1 MKESSQLLTQAL
13 ELGGSLSETW
23 QTRPENHTLYTRLAE
38 RRISTET
45 ISAAQIRIAITPN
58 YAGKGWEYPT
68 PSGGTRFKSARD
80 QGAKYYWI
88 PSKPSGEVF
97 YYLPELPDAILSAR
111 LACWYTSE
119 SDLWALH
126 SAGIRHVLGHYGE
139 SSVPDE
145 LPTKLQKLN
154 VTVLYIAPDRDE
166 TGKRWAQKVAQA
178 LDGSGIELSCRE
190 LPDTLGEK
198 ADLGRAWE
206 TYTKTLDFERWLV
219 NLPSYEPTI
228 TEPLTE
234 PSLAS
239 YSHTPEYTAYTRH
252 YTDEIPAAYK
262 QAIAEA
268 LGAERGKNCA
278 CPFTEHHE
286 NRDGD
291 GDASLLDHGLFCH
304 VSGELYLWN
313 DLGVKLE
320 IGSIGEWRRVHEHQV
335 APSVQLSTETR
346 EALIKA
352 SYTALARFID
362 ALYSLGWQAGEI
374 FSRSDAEKALEGIL
388 TSWTIRKAIKQGEGE
403 NIDKRESK
411 YKGKYKQAEIT
422 ELTENIIKCGNLS
435 LFFLHPS
442 KAPISHNKYKGRPK
456 TYYKLPSKKEIS
468 QAFGII
474 SKVEH
479 HDTIKLEHI
488 KSAPQYRAEIYA
500 ALIRRRPSHYSR
512 RTHSKRIGVSPTTTR
527 KYDELAQVEVIP
539 REPEKVELSIGKI
552 SQLPENWDNSKAGF
566 IWLETRD
573 GRKFRANKR
582 GGEKALAHAQE
593 LGGQVYKLKRRSSFY
608 KDGRKE

>member
-1 MKESSQLLTQAL
+1 MSDYLTQLADKAL
-13 ELGGSLSETW
+13 SLGGSLVT
-23 QTRPENHTLYTRLAE
+23 TTDNNNHTLYTRLKE
-38 RRISTET
+38 RRLSPET
-45 ISAAQIRIAITPN
+45 ISAAQIQIATTPN

-68 PSGGTRFKSARD
+68 PNGGTRFKSARD

-145 LPTKLQKLN
+145 LPSKLQSLG
-154 VTVLYIAPDRDE
+154 VTVLYIAPDKDE

-262 QAIAEA
+262 HAIAEA

-278 CPFTEHHE
+278 CPFTEHHI
-286 NRDGD
+286 NGDGE

-313 DLGVKLE
+313 NLGVKLKL
-320 IGSIGEWRRVHEHQV
+320 GSIGEWRRIHEHTIK
-335 APSVQLSTETR
+335 PSVQLTTETR

-374 FSRSDAEKALEGIL
+374 FTRSDAEKALEGIL
-388 TSWTIRKAIKQGEGE
+388 SSWTIRKALRQGEGE
-403 NIDKRESK
+403 NIDKRENK
-411 YKGKYKQAEIT
+411 YKAKYKQEQLI
-422 ELTENIIKCGNLS
+422 EHSIKCGKLS
-435 LFFLHPS
+435 LFLLHPS
-442 KAPISHNKYKGRPK
+442 KASISHIKSKGRPK
-456 TYYKLPSKKEIS
+456 KSYRLPSKDEIS
-468 QAFGII
+468 RAFGII
-474 SKVEH
+474 ANVEH
-479 HDTIKLEHI
+479 YDTISLEHI
-488 KSAPQYRAEIYA
+488 KSAPQYRAETQA
-500 ALIRRRPSHYSR
+500 ALIRRRPGYYARSSHA
-512 RTHSKRIGVSPTTTR
+512 KRIGISPTTSR

-539 REPEKVELSIGKI
+539 REPEKVELSIGKL

-573 GRKFRANKR
+573 GRKFRANKK
-582 GGEKALAHAQE
+582 GGEKALSHAQE
-593 LGGQVYKLKRRSSFY
+593 IGGQVYKLKRRSSFY
-608 KDGRKE
+608 KDGRQR